1 MTEKADPPE
10 HASFDQL
17 RKLHFGGV
25 ERDIR
30 DGRHVDPVQLARL
43 VRARGDVGVPDAVIE
58 YMCAHLAGEISPPRG
73 RPSDDPIEERRLDM
87 IIHAEYQR
95 LAHALK
101 EGGLSADDLQKY
113 GPEDNPYEESRTP
126 AERAARLVAAL
137 YWDGAESW
145 KTIRNIS
152 SKYRRSQE

>member
-10 HASFDQL
+10 GASFDQL
-17 RKLHFGGV
+17 RRLHFGGV

-30 DGRHVDPVQLARL
+30 EGRHIDPVQLARL
-43 VRARGDVGVPDAVIE
+43 VRARGDVGVPEAVID
-58 YMCAHLAGEISPPRG
+58 YLCAHLAGEISPPRG
-73 RPSDDPIEERRLDM
+73 RPSDDPSEERKLEM
-87 IIHAEYQR
+87 VIHAEYQR
-95 LAHALK
+95 LANALK
-101 EGGLSADDLQKY
+101 EGGLSADDLQTY

-126 AERAARLVAAL
+126 AERAARLVAAR

-152 SKYRRSQE
+152 SKYRRSQK